1 MSEIWRADDG
11 LLGRAVAI
19 KLPKPQVSQILY
31 QAWIEARTTAK
42 LSDPHIAAVHDYGEA
57 LRPDGSTAPFVVMEL
72 LDGES
77 LAARLTSGPLPWRT
91 AARIGAEVA
100 SGLATAHA
108 RRVVH
113 RDIKPGNIM
122 LTPTG
127 TKILDFG
134 ISAITGTPD
143 DDETGV
149 TFGTPAYVAPE
160 RLDGTP
166 AEPATDVYAL
176 GAVLFE
182 MVDGEPPYP
191 VDTWEEY
198 ASARTTPPKP
208 LPADL
213 PPEFRDLVDRCLSDD
228 PRRRPAATDVR
239 DRLTALGPPAVPP
252 AVPLPGAETRP
263 TGTPESFP
271 SPASVTPSTIISPDG
286 PGAGA
291 VARTADRTADRTVVP
306 AARRMPAPVRVAIVV
321 LLLVA
326 GGAVIGLRS
335 WSTDRGDTPKAA
347 PNSSEPPPATT
358 PTAAPTSPAAPP
370 PSGPPSSS
378 AAEPAG
384 GVTVSLDEA
393 VADVI
398 DAVHAGRATGDI
410 RDDVAVDLINLL
422 RQLSSAPAK
431 DVSRRVAELQQK
443 IRDRI
448 EEGSLAR
455 AAATDLQNRLDR
467 IARV

>member
-19 KLPKPQVSQILY
+19 KLPKPQVAEILY

-77 LAARLTSGPLPWRT
+77 LAARLAGGPLAWPD

-100 SGLATAHA
+100 AGLATAHA

-134 ISAITGTPD
+134 ISAITGAPD

-198 ASARTTPPKP
+198 ASARATPPKP

-213 PPEFRDLVDRCLSDD
+213 PPAFRDLVERCLAED
-228 PRRRPAATDVR
+228 PRRRPAATGVR
-239 DRLTALGPPAVPP
+239 DRLAALRPAPAVP
-252 AVPLPGAETRP
+252 TIQP
-263 TGTPESFP
+263 TT
-271 SPASVTPSTIISPDG
+271 
-286 PGAGA
+286 
-291 VARTADRTADRTVVP
+291 
-306 AARRMPAPVRVAIVV
+306 
-321 LLLVA
+321 
-326 GGAVIGLRS
+326 
-335 WSTDRGDTPKAA
+335 
-347 PNSSEPPPATT
+347 
-358 PTAAPTSPAAPP
+358 
-370 PSGPPSSS
+370 
-378 AAEPAG
+378 
-384 GVTVSLDEA
+384 
-393 VADVI
+393 
-398 DAVHAGRATGDI
+398 
-410 RDDVAVDLINLL
+410 
-422 RQLSSAPAK
+422 
-431 DVSRRVAELQQK
+431 
-443 IRDRI
+443 
-448 EEGSLAR
+448 
-455 AAATDLQNRLDR
+455 
-467 IARV
+467 